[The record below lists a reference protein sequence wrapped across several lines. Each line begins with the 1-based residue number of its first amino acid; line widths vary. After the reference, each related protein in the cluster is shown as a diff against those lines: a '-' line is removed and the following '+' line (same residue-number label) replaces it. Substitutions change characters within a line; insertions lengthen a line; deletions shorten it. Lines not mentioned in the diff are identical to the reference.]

1 MERAEIRKAYHQA
14 KYDEKNSGIFFLE
27 CSLIAVIMGLY
38 FKSWAW
44 GFGSFVGIL
53 ILLQI
58 KAIQFLLALMFII
71 LWTFLGWSIGKGM
84 FGWQASIFTGILAF
98 IVSLGVHFS
107 ALAWIDDFSDR

>member
-1 MERAEIRKAYHQA
+1 MERDEIRKGLHQA
-14 KYDEKNSGIFFLE
+14 KYDENSSSIFFVE
-27 CSLIAVIMGLY
+27 CSLIALILGIY

-44 GFGSFVGIL
+44 GFGSFVGII

-58 KAIQFLLALMFII
+58 KAIQFLLAIMFII
-71 LWTFLGWSIGKGM
+71 LWTFIGWSLGKGL

-107 ALAWIDDFSDR
+107 ALAWIEDFTDR